1 MTIKHLLICDDD
13 PHVLEGLRY
22 LLRSPQRRITLAPN
36 GRIGLEL
43 IRKERPDLLITDV
56 MMPELNGLELVAELR
71 GAAATRD
78 LPIIIVTARGQPQ
91 DAVVAQ
97 ETWGAHVLAKPFDPR
112 ALREL
117 VGNLLGDAACPAPS
131 SA

>member
-1 MTIKHLLICDDD
+1 MTTKHLLICDDE

-22 LLRSPQRRITLAPN
+22 LLRSAQRRITVAPN
-36 GRIGLEL
+36 GKIALEL

-56 MMPELNGLELVAELR
+56 MMPEMNGLELVAELR
-71 GAAATRD
+71 GDAATRD
-78 LPIIIVTARGQPQ
+78 LPIVIVTARGQPQ

-97 ETWGAHVLAKPFDPR
+97 EMWGAHVMAKPFDPR

-117 VGNLLGDAACPAPS
+117 VGGLLGDAACTAPS

>member
-1 MTIKHLLICDDD
+1 MTRKHLLICDDE

-22 LLRSPQRRITLAPN
+22 LLRGAQRRITLAPN
-36 GRIGLEL
+36 GRVALEL

-56 MMPELNGLELVAELR
+56 MMPELSGLELVAQLR
-71 GAAATRD
+71 GDAATRD

-91 DAVVAQ
+91 DAVVARA
-97 ETWGAHVLAKPFDPR
+97 TWGAHVLAKPFDPR

-117 VGNLLGDAACPAPS
+117 VSGLLGDAACPAPS